1 MLKKIVLKGY
11 KSIRDQTIEL
21 SDINLLIGANGVG
34 KSNFLSFFQLLNHI
48 TNGNLQNYVAQKG
61 GANTFLY
68 GGAKKTRN
76 ISVELYFEAGD
87 MNHANKYELH
97 LSFASGGR
105 FFISEEQ
112 ISWFRNIPHLNFD
125 PVEFS
130 LKAPTEETDLIDF
143 INRSSSI
150 NPYNVQSRAAEITKY
165 LLENCKYF
173 HLHDTSDTANI
184 KQPTNIQDTAYLY
197 NDCGNLSAFLLK
209 LKNQHSKHYE
219 RILRYI
225 RAVMPQF
232 GDFELIQS
240 PADKYSNLNWRD
252 RSGNF
257 FDASQISDG
266 SLRFMGLATLLLQ
279 PETTLPKIMVL
290 DEPEL
295 GLHPKALQ
303 LLRAMIEHAKQH
315 SQLIIATQ
323 SAHFLDEFTPEQV
336 IVAER
341 QGEETIFKKLSTE
354 ELKDWLDDYTL
365 SGIWDKNLIGGQ
377 P

>member
-1 MLKKIVLKGY
+1 MLKKIVLRGY

-48 TNGNLQNYVAQKG
+48 TRENLQNYVAQKG

-68 GGAKKTRN
+68 GSAKQTRN
-76 ISVELYFEAGD
+76 ISAELHFENKD
-87 MNHANKYELH
+87 EILKYELH
-97 LSFASGGR
+97 LAFAAGGR
-105 FFISEEQ
+105 FFISEEKIFWNTQ
-112 ISWFRNIPHLNFD
+112 GVDN
-125 PVEFS
+125 EFS
-130 LKAPTEETDLIDF
+130 LKAPTDETDLNAFLNRGGNVMEVFIAID
-143 INRSSSI
+143 IR
-150 NPYNVQSRAAEITKY
+150 KK
-165 LLENCKYF
+165 LENCKYF
-173 HLHDTSDTANI
+173 HLHDTSDTASI

-209 LKNQHSKHYE
+209 LKNQHTKYYD
-219 RILRYI
+219 RIIRYI
-225 RAVMPQF
+225 RTVMPQF
-232 GDFELIQS
+232 GDFELVQS
-240 PADKYSNLNWRD
+240 PTDKYSNLNWRD
-252 RSGNF
+252 RAGNF

-279 PETTLPKIMVL
+279 PEAALPKIMVL

-303 LLRAMIEHAKQH
+303 LLRAMIEHTKRH

-323 SAHFLDEFTPEQV
+323 SANFLDEFSPEQV

-341 QGEETIFKKLSTE
+341 QNEETIFKKLSTT